1 MSNKINKAVLSSVRK
16 STWSFKTRKHQRII
30 RKFADKIGM
39 VYFGYVNQHDDE
51 HKIIGGFTT
60 SSSHHDD
67 HFCIGSVGGYSV
79 SLVERSDGAW
89 QKDGSVSVY
98 NWLIMAFDLSSNSNV
113 MQFFLQAKNHSENKF
128 ENLFLLNPNLKEV
141 ELGVFED
148 YNPEFTNR
156 FTFYANT
163 SDSVELQRLF
173 PASTARVIGAHF
185 WPLSIEQRDNVLYL
199 YADAKNLSKN
209 LLETMLENGLWL
221 TGHIDNRIEN
231 I

>member
-1 MSNKINKAVLSSVRK
+1 MTNKINRAVLSSIRK
-16 STWSFKTRKHQRII
+16 STWTLKTRKHQRII

-39 VYFGYVNQHDDE
+39 IYFGYVNQHTDD
-51 HKIIGGFTT
+51 HKVIGGFTV

-89 QKDGSVSVY
+89 QKDGSICVY
-98 NWLIMAFDLSSNSNV
+98 NWLIMAFDLSASRDV
-113 MQFFLQAKNHSENKF
+113 IQFFLQAKNHNEKQFN
-128 ENLFLLNPNLKEV
+128 NMFLLNPNIKKV
-141 ELGVFED
+141 ELGTFED
-148 YNPEFTNR
+148 YSPEFTNR
-156 FTFYANT
+156 FDFYANVV
-163 SDSVELQRLF
+163 DSIELQRLF

-185 WPLSIEQRDNVLYL
+185 WPLSIEQKDNVLYL
-199 YADAKNLSKN
+199 YADAKNLSEN
-209 LLETMLENGLWL
+209 LLATMLENGLWL